1 MTTIDAHDD
10 KIWALATPQ
19 DKANQFDTFATGAA
33 DGQIKIWRDCTRER
47 EEEELEKKR
56 AKAKEAEFNTSGGWA
71 R

>member
-33 DGQIKIWRDCTRER
+33 DGQIKIWRDCTKER
-47 EEEELEKKR
+47 EEEELE
-56 AKAKEAEFNTSGGWA
+56 
-71 R
+71 